1 MEPTN
6 TQLLAA
12 ITQMQETRVQAA
24 DIENAVAHG
33 LQRAMADPEVWAAAI
48 AAMRTRAEQEAGSWL
63 FGGLKMVASRIGW
76 VLVIGLAIY
85 LIGGWSALVSFL
97 KGAASQP

>member
-6 TQLLAA
+6 TQLMDA
-12 ITQMQETRVQAA
+12 ITQIQETRLRAA
-24 DIENAVAHG
+24 DIEEAVAHG
-33 LQRAMADPEVWAAAI
+33 LQRAMADPEVWSAAI

-85 LIGGWSALVSFL
+85 LIGGWAALVSFV
-97 KGAASQP
+97 KGASAQ